1 MVLPLTTSL
10 CFDSPSV
17 ILQRMKIINH
27 KSKSW
32 FISFI
37 VISDYEIPLR
47 ERTPSRPC
55 LATKSWPRNSVG
67 SSVQPHV
74 VSGRHVFEGGLFL
87 YFYKE
92 LIKTK
97 YGTTSF
103 EDNFHLPLISVV
115 RDVDDWSWLYTWISE
130 PLRWREKVNMQESK
144 YVLPLMWTSKIADR
158 KPQVVLLMFLSF
170 VFFSRGWL
178 RTSVRGI
185 ILKSVVIKVNF
196 QVFFVL
202 SITNDLRS
210 RKNFIYFSFKV
221 RIFKIF

>member
-10 CFDSPSV
+10 CFDSPFV
-17 ILQRMKIINH
+17 LLQWIQIINH

-32 FISFI
+32 FITFI

-55 LATKSWPRNSVG
+55 LAPKSWPRNESWFEWPTSCSIWEACVWI
-67 SSVQPHV
+67 SSTLIH
-74 VSGRHVFEGGLFL
+74 SFRSFLHFLKCEGGLFL

-97 YGTTSF
+97 YGSTSF

-115 RDVDDWSWLYTWISE
+115 RNVDDWSWLYTLISA
-130 PLRWREKVNMQESK
+130 PLRWREKVKMQESK

-185 ILKSVVIKVNF
+185 ILKSL
-196 QVFFVL
+196 FF
-202 SITNDLRS
+202 
-210 RKNFIYFSFKV
+210 FK
-221 RIFKIF
+221 

>member
-17 ILQRMKIINH
+17 ILQRMQIINH

-74 VSGRHVFEGGLFL
+74 VSGRHVFEYRRSLNLSTLLDRFFTFFNRSSSARAG
-87 YFYKE
+87 YFFTFIKSLLKPSME
-92 LIKTK
+92 L
-97 YGTTSF
+97 
-103 EDNFHLPLISVV
+103 LPLKTISSSANQCGTKC
-115 RDVDDWSWLYTWISE
+115 WWLIMI
-130 PLRWREKVNMQESK
+130 VH
-144 YVLPLMWTSKIADR
+144 ID
-158 KPQVVLLMFLSF
+158 
-170 VFFSRGWL
+170 
-178 RTSVRGI
+178 
-185 ILKSVVIKVNF
+185 
-196 QVFFVL
+196 
-202 SITNDLRS
+202 
-210 RKNFIYFSFKV
+210 
-221 RIFKIF
+221 